1 MGAAG
6 SKGYNPGVSGVPNYD
21 PFARSVIED
30 PYPHYAELRSQAP
43 CFYQEER
50 DIYVLSRYADVRR
63 ALSNVEVFSS
73 TQGVG
78 YERRPVP
85 MMIAYDPPEH
95 TRLRRIVAGRFTP
108 RALAQWESRIDA
120 LAAKLLDPLIGAGT
134 VDLVDT
140 LSGPFPVGVIA
151 EMMDIPMERRADF
164 KRWSDNTVEAL
175 GGAVD
180 ATPEERMA
188 VEMTIVEFAMW
199 FAEVIQ
205 QRRPHAAE
213 RDDLISLLIRP
224 SDEGESLSDEEI
236 VSFCVLLLVAGNE
249 TTTNLISNTT
259 LHLLEHPEAW
269 RAVRD
274 DEQLANSLIEEGL
287 RFDAPIQG
295 FFRNTLSET
304 EVAGVTI
311 PADSKVMLLYGSA
324 NRDPEKFDAPD
335 EFRVERNPLD
345 HIAFGFGPHTCLGA
359 YLARLEAR
367 ILLRH
372 ALQKVGRV
380 QLEGTPER
388 TVNPLLRGMHKLP
401 VSFEAR

>member
-1 MGAAG
+1 MSEAP
-6 SKGYNPGVSGVPNYD
+6 SYD
-21 PFARSVIED
+21 PFNRSVIED
-30 PYPHYAELRSQAP
+30 PYPHYAELRETAP
-43 CFYQEER
+43 CFHQEER
-50 DIYVLSRYADVRR
+50 DIYVISRYADVRR

-108 RALAQWESRIDA
+108 RALAQWESRIEA
-120 LAAKLLDPLIGAGT
+120 LAAKLLDPMIGAGT
-134 VDLVDT
+134 VDLVDA
-140 LSGPFPVGVIA
+140 LSGPYPVGVIA
-151 EMMDIPMERRADF
+151 EMMDIPIERRADF

-205 QRRPHAAE
+205 ERRPDAAE

-224 SDEGESLSDEEI
+224 SDEGETLSDEEI

-274 DEQLANSLIEEGL
+274 DPQLGNSLIEEGL
-287 RFDAPIQG
+287 RYDAPIQG

-324 NRDPEKFDAPD
+324 NRDPDKFEAPD
-335 EFRVERNPLD
+335 EFRVERNPVD

-372 ALQKVGRV
+372 ALQKVRRV
-380 QLEGTPER
+380 RLEGASER
-388 TVNPLLRGMHKLP
+388 TNNPLLRGMQKLP
-401 VSFEAR
+401 VSLEGR